1 MLTVNVA
8 SNVSNSKMLTVIVK
22 SDAIKSLRQNYIAE
36 VKSLVDLTC

>member
-22 SDAIKSLRQNYIAE
+22 SDAIKGLRQNYIAE
-36 VKSLVDLTC
+36 VKSLVNLTC